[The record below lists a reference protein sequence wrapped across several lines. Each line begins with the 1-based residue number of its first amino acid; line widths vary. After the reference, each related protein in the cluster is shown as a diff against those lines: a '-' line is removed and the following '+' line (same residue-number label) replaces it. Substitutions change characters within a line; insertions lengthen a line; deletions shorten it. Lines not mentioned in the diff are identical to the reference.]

1 MKVVHEMIG
10 EGVITT
16 IGDGTLHG
24 NKKVEMEFSV
34 NEGNKNTKIKRWVD
48 KQTLQEQVCVMMI
61 WRAKR

>member
-24 NKKVEMEFSV
+24 NKKVEVEFSDF
-34 NEGNKNTKIKRWVD
+34 R
-48 KQTLQEQVCVMMI
+48 
-61 WRAKR
+61 